1 VVASVMY
8 YFYNRQ
14 KTVSNMVFQSKVL
27 AVCVAISF
35 VSLLILVISLTP
47 QDQDSMEGYKSF
59 IYR

>member
-1 VVASVMY
+1 MY

-35 VSLLILVISLTP
+35 VSLLILIILLIPKRMTT
-47 QDQDSMEGYKSF
+47 YKDF
-59 IYR
+59 IYG